1 MSNNSGPFQR
11 TRAGFNAAFIAAQT
25 IAQVHTAQLPKPP
38 DVTRT
43 RVNDETQVIA
53 RPPTIPSMQKL
64 AKQEADLEQIRQEH
78 RVREGLERGKQ
89 LQEPLAREE
98 RPHPK
103 RSR

>member
-11 TRAGFNAAFIAAQT
+11 TRAGLHAAFIAAQT
-25 IAQVHTAQLPKPP
+25 ISQVHTAQLPKLP

-43 RVNDETQVIA
+43 RVDDETQVIA

-64 AKQEADLEQIRQEH
+64 AKQEADLEKIRQEH

-98 RPHPK
+98 RPRPK